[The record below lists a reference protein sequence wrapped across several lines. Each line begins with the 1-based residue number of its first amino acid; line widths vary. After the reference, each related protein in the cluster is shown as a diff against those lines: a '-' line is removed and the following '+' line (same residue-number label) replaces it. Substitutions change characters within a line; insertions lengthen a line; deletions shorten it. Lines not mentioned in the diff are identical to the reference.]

1 MSSMAV
7 APLSR
12 GSPNLY
18 LNSDASGSWGWGG
31 HSDRGE
37 YVQDR
42 WDRKQSDLHV
52 NAKEVLAA
60 HKTIDALMRTG
71 DSISI
76 GLDSKT
82 AVAYINKKGGTV
94 SRVLSNLS
102 LALWATVLEKGG
114 WIQAHWI
121 PRGEN
126 EVSDMLSKTW
136 TEVWDFGLSPST
148 VRRIWNR
155 FFIPSMDL
163 FASQRFHLLPLYC
176 SWHVD
181 SNAYARD
188 AFSIPWPGRAF
199 AFPPAPLLGATLQ
212 KIRQDRITA
221 IVVAPNWTT
230 SLWWQSME
238 GMMVGAPLTLGY
250 FRNVLIGSG
259 EMRLPYQ
266 GTLMACLVKGGN

>member
-1 MSSMAV
+1 MSSLAV

-102 LALWATVLEKGG
+102 LALWATVLEGG
-114 WIQAHWI
+114 A
-121 PRGEN
+121 G
-126 EVSDMLSKTW
+126 SKHT
-136 TEVWDFGLSPST
+136 GSP
-148 VRRIWNR
+148 V
-155 FFIPSMDL
+155 
-163 FASQRFHLLPLYC
+163 
-176 SWHVD
+176 
-181 SNAYARD
+181 
-188 AFSIPWPGRAF
+188 GRTRS
-199 AFPPAPLLGATLQ
+199 AT
-212 KIRQDRITA
+212 
-221 IVVAPNWTT
+221 
-230 SLWWQSME
+230 
-238 GMMVGAPLTLGY
+238 
-250 FRNVLIGSG
+250 
-259 EMRLPYQ
+259 
-266 GTLMACLVKGGN
+266 C